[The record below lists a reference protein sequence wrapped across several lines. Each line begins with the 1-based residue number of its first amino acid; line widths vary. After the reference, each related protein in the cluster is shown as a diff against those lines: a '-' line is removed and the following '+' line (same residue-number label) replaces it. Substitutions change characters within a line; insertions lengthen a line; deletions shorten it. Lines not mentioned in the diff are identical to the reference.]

1 MRPAFDPTVVS
12 LVLHRLVTGRRA
24 LALALLPLL
33 VGGIALAYFLSGER
47 DDPTPPE
54 IYASL
59 AEQFLLPSAVAF
71 VAVVL
76 GASALGDERDDGTIL
91 YLAATPLR
99 RITLVASSALAA
111 WIATT
116 IISLPGLAATFV
128 FALGGE
134 ATAGA
139 ALWSLLGLVATTLCY
154 SALFGWLSL
163 AIRRPVLIG
172 FLYIVLWEG
181 SVAAFAPSAR
191 WLSVSA
197 YGRALVHKGLPAGT
211 DAPTVPA
218 AGAVTALLVLV
229 AVTAVLVLLAARRF
243 PRVELP

>member
-1 MRPAFDPTVVS
+1 MRRLIDPTVLS
-12 LVLHRLVTGRRA
+12 LVLRRLVTGRRA
-24 LALALLPLL
+24 LGLALLPLL

-54 IYASL
+54 IYATL

-76 GASALGDERDDGTIL
+76 GASAIGDEREDGTIL

-99 RITLVASSALAA
+99 RVTLVASSGLAA

-116 IISLPGLAATFV
+116 VISLPGLVATFA
-128 FALGGE
+128 FALGGD
-134 ATAGA
+134 ATASA
-139 ALWSLLGLVATTLCY
+139 ALWSLAGLVATALCY
-154 SALFGWLSL
+154 AALFGWLSL
-163 AIRRPVLIG
+163 AIRRPVLVG
-172 FLYIVLWEG
+172 FLYVVLWEG

-197 YGRALVHKGLPAGT
+197 YGRALMHKGLPAGT

-229 AVTAVLVLLAARRF
+229 AATAALVVLAARRF

>member
-1 MRPAFDPTVVS
+1 MPINATVVS
-12 LVLHRLVTGRRA
+12 IVLRRLITGRRA
-24 LALALLPLL
+24 LALAILPLL
-33 VGGIALAYFLSGER
+33 VGGIALAYFASGER
-47 DDPTPPE
+47 DDPTPAE

-76 GASALGDERDDGTIL
+76 GASAIGDERDDGTIL

-99 RITLVASSALAA
+99 RVTLVASSAFAA

-116 IISLPGLAATFV
+116 LLSLPGLAATLG
-128 FALGGE
+128 FALGSE
-134 ATAGA
+134 ATVRA
-139 ALWSLLGLVATTLCY
+139 ALWSLLGLAATTLCY
-154 SALFGWLSL
+154 AALFGWLAL
-163 AIRRPVLIG
+163 AIRRPVLVG
-172 FLYIVLWEG
+172 FLYVVLWEG

-197 YGRALVHKGLPAGT
+197 YGRALLHKGLPAGT

-218 AGAVTALLVLV
+218 AGAVTALLVLIAATV
-229 AVTAVLVLLAARRF
+229 VLVVLAARRF